1 MFKTYNIIVTGTHN
15 IWIDQNIDRLM
26 IFRKRHHMTKYRVLC
41 IHLCANINHI
51 IILYYTQYGAFF
63 TLTRSDYGSSAT
75 RCEIFTFIR
84 LWIYSKILAY
94 TQHTPPHI
102 VKQTAAETIAS
113 PHDNTHQYSNTRTR
127 ALVILLCIF
136 FFTSIYW
143 PSCKQYNTSYAL
155 YTNINSITSQAPL
168 RS

>member
-1 MFKTYNIIVTGTHN
+1 
-15 IWIDQNIDRLM
+15 M